1 MSKDKV
7 LKRCDV
13 CDFWIARDEDVVLD
27 TGYCEKKGL
36 EDVDCDDYCDWHT
49 VDGVKTES
57 K

>member
-27 TGYCEKKGL
+27 IGYCEK
-36 EDVDCDDYCDWHT
+36 EEAEVDCDDYCNLHT
-49 VDGVKTES
+49 VDRVKTEC
-57 K
+57 